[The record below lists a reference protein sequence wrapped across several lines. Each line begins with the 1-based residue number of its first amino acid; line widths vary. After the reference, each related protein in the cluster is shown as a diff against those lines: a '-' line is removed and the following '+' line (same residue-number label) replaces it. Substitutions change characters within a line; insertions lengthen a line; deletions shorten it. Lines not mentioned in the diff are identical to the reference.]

1 MLQPVYHGQKVET
14 SLESM
19 SRSPSTY
26 SKSTVGSKRHVDY
39 YKMALNVL
47 NGSQSTQDIDKE
59 ELRQILVN
67 LAVLRCEANASKDQ
81 QRVMKISDLIKKL
94 NEQIKPPPMQRSPAR
109 EVRDG
114 CSMASRSTTN
124 SPMQTPQK
132 QQQQRTAADPSPRNN
147 TQDME
152 LEKFLEILDK
162 ILDGEEPELEGDDD
176 QKKLMHAVKYRT
188 KEAIE
193 AGDYDL
199 VRHLDEISDGLNAVW
214 EMEKDSPAKSKMKTL
229 ARRLDYLEKRKAQL
243 EDEKNAELL
252 RLTELQSVQLE
263 EMHMRFEEE
272 VDELQSRFPTEDDR
286 MFQRSSATL
295 LEMRN
300 DEVRM
305 VKAREYEHAKAIQ
318 RRADALEKLE
328 KETKRSEMTKTC
340 ERMRDKLLA
349 DQKKAQQGFDIK
361 WDGKMGAVRSQY
373 DAQIKSIQTMIDHVL
388 EDMERTRKDL
398 LHHEDD
404 FP

>member
-1 MLQPVYHGQKVET
+1 
-14 SLESM
+14 
-19 SRSPSTY
+19 
-26 SKSTVGSKRHVDY
+26 
-39 YKMALNVL
+39 MALNVL
-47 NGSQSTQDIDKE
+47 NGSQPTQDIDKE

-132 QQQQRTAADPSPRNN
+132 QQQRSAADPSPRSNN

-188 KEAIE
+188 NEAIE

-199 VRHLDEISDGLNAVW
+199 VRHLDEISDGMNAVW

-295 LEMRN
+295 KEMRN

-305 VKAREYEHAKAIQ
+305 VRAREYEHAKAIQ
-318 RRADALEKLE
+318 RRADELEKLE

-349 DQKKAQQGFDIK
+349 DHKKAQQGFDIK

-373 DAQIKSIQTMIDHVL
+373 DAQIRSIQTMIDHVL

-398 LHHEDD
+398 LHHEDE